1 MTLPIPLGKH
11 VAVNSTA
18 GAVQVRFRDRP
29 LLDGATAEVAYR
41 HDGRP
46 VRLRLAGPDISY
58 GIGEEGVTLSRR
70 DQRVE
75 LLWTLRQASDLHEGL
90 EAHLQVR
97 NVSPEIVHLEELV
110 VLAVDASDKGTLR
123 LHGSPRDWRFYQ
135 LGWQSWSPAFA
146 RHVSDGVYTD
156 PGTDLYRTKHQPYP
170 LPAWPTTLASE
181 WMSVLTSNPGPGGEP
196 APALLIGFVTA
207 KDQLAQV
214 RLQLDGNAFHRLSAV
229 AYADGVPLEP
239 GQSLTS
245 ERLVVVPGEEPQA
258 LLKGWADR
266 LAVEMGARV
275 PASIPTGWC
284 TWYWFFGKNTA
295 NDILRNVVEIEKA
308 RLPLE
313 WILIDDGYQQ
323 AIGDWLSIRPDR
335 FPDGMA
341 ALAREI
347 HRAGHKAMLWVAPFG
362 AAANSELFAGHPDWV
377 LRDNQERPVLAWQH
391 MGEEAYA
398 LDLTHPEVQDWLCAT
413 FETMSR
419 EWGYDGFK
427 IDFTFAGALPGR
439 HHDPRA
445 TRAQALRRGLE
456 TIRQAIG
463 ERFLLGCGVPLAPAV
478 GVVDAARIGPDV
490 NVTWEPVWEADLA
503 APSTENAVRNIIARS
518 FTHGRLWLN
527 DPDCVLIR
535 RRDDLSDLVLNEMR
549 TLVSAIGLSGGLVIS
564 GDNFATIRPG
574 RIKYLR
580 QVLPPSG
587 MAAWPVDLFENELP
601 GLLVLPVVREWGR
614 WWVVAVLNWGDHT
627 RRTTIELAD
636 LGLDPGA
643 HYHVYNYWRRRYVGV
658 TRARFTIPRHQPHET
673 TILLLRPVG
682 ERPGLLTSTFH
693 VTQGAV
699 EVADVQ
705 WEELDEDLGRLRVEV
720 VKAGR
725 QEGEL
730 LFTVPV
736 PWQVGTVRL
745 NGRRRGVNQ
754 IARDVIG
761 IGFTLED
768 QAVVDI
774 QFTAIPRAGVEGR
787 SG

>member
-1 MTLPIPLGKH
+1 MTTSIMPGKQ
-11 VAVNSTA
+11 VTVNPTA
-18 GAVQVRFRDRP
+18 GTVQVKFRDLP
-29 LLDGATAEVAYR
+29 LLDGATAEVAYH

-46 VRLRLAGPDISY
+46 VRLRLAGPDVSY
-58 GIGEEGVTLSRR
+58 GVGEEGVTLSRC
-70 DQRVE
+70 DQHVE
-75 LLWTLRQASDLHEGL
+75 LLWTLRRTAGPGEGL
-90 EAHLQVR
+90 EAHL
-97 NVSPEIVHLEELV
+97 EVHNIGTDV
-110 VLAVDASDKGTLR
+110 VLLDELIVLDADSSEAGTVQVLGAPR
-123 LHGSPRDWRFYQ
+123 LWRFYQ

-146 RHVSDGVYTD
+146 RHVDDGLYTD
-156 PGTDLYRTKHQPYP
+156 PGTDLYRTKHQPHP
-170 LPAWPTTLASE
+170 VPAWPTTLTSE
-181 WMSVLTSNPGPGGEP
+181 WMTVLASRPSLGEEP

-207 KDQLAQV
+207 KDQLAEV
-214 RLQLDGNAFHRLSAV
+214 RLQLEGGTFHRLSAI

-245 ERLVVVPGEEPQA
+245 ERLVVVPGDRPQA
-258 LLKGWADR
+258 LLEGWASR
-266 LAVEMGARV
+266 LGSEMDARV
-275 PASIPTGWC
+275 PSEVPTGWC

-295 NDILRNVVEIEKA
+295 NDVLRNVVEIKKA

-323 AIGDWLSIRPDR
+323 AIGDWLAVRSDR

-341 ALAREI
+341 TLAEEI

-362 AAANSELFAGHPDWV
+362 VSANSELFAAHPDWV
-377 LRDNQERPVLAWQH
+377 LRDQADEPVLAWQH
-391 MGEEAYA
+391 MGEEIYA
-398 LDLTHPEVQDWLCAT
+398 LDLTHPEVQDWLRAT
-413 FETMSR
+413 FETMSQD
-419 EWGYDGFK
+419 WGYDGFK
-427 IDFTFAGALPGR
+427 IDFVFAGALPGR
-439 HHDPRA
+439 HHDPCA
-445 TRAQALRRGLE
+445 TRAQTLRRGLE

-490 NVTWEPVWEADLA
+490 NVTWEPVWEADLT
-503 APSTENAVRNIIARS
+503 APSTENAVRNIFARS
-518 FTHGRLWLN
+518 FTHRRLWLN

-535 RRDDLSDLVLNEMR
+535 RRDDYSDLVLNEMR
-549 TLVSAIGLSGGLVIS
+549 TLVSAIGLSGGLVLS

-587 MAAWPVDLFENELP
+587 TAATPVDLFENELP

-614 WWVVAVLNWGDHT
+614 WWVVAVLNWDDRT

-636 LGLDPGA
+636 LGLDPEA

-658 TRARFTIPRHQPHET
+658 TRTRFTVPRHQPHET
-673 TILLLRPVG
+673 TILLFKPVG
-682 ERPGLLTSTFH
+682 ERPELLTSTFH

-699 EVADVQ
+699 EVTDVT

-736 PWQVGTVRL
+736 PWQVGVVRV

-754 IARDVIG
+754 IARDVVG
-761 IGFTLED
+761 IGFTLD
-768 QAVVDI
+768 QEARVEI
-774 QFTAIPRAGVEGR
+774 QFTAVPRIEPPRG
-787 SG
+787 